1 MFDWKSELTRKG
13 HRVVLSGQPI
23 TMHCHH
29 YNINLQKTL
38 EDTLGEKGIELLYRS
53 VEQANYHGFQSI
65 QQRYTQIKTL
75 KSKLE
80 MASVLYQNSGLGVL
94 RFNDLGPEGGQVF
107 SPSSHHVT
115 GWLAK
120 HGRRDTPGC
129 HFARGWL
136 AGALEAIFQVN
147 LGYFD
152 VEELQCKMMRDVEC
166 LFQVTVRPEQPQ
178 STAIREEEIS
188 ETWL

>member
-1 MFDWKSELTRKG
+1 
-13 HRVVLSGQPI
+13 
-23 TMHCHH
+23 MHCHH

-38 EDTLGEKGIELLYRS
+38 EDTLGAKGVELLYRS
-53 VEQANYHGFQSI
+53 VERANYDVFRSLLEQ
-65 QQRYTQIKTL
+65 YTQIKTL

-80 MASVLYQNSGLGVL
+80 IACIMYQNSGMGVL
-94 RFNDLGPEGGQVF
+94 RFNDVGIKGGQVF

-136 AGALEAIFQVN
+136 AGAFEAIFAVG
-147 LGYFD
+147 LGYFA
-152 VEELQCKMMRDVEC
+152 VEERACKMMRDSEC
-166 LFQVTVRPEQPQ
+166 HFRITVRRRQAQ
-178 STAIREEEIS
+178 SPAVS
-188 ETWL
+188 EMESSDTWQ